1 MAKSKKS
8 SAVVVVAIAVAVAVV
23 AIAIFY
29 RRSKRNCQVENFER
43 CVYPPVGGGVCKKH
57 ACCTKKGSMCDYYF
71 RTYGTIYGDD
81 MHPETH
87 YESGTPECI
96 NVGTTYNPEDCSSG
110 CPQPVYKNIG
120 CDPPLDTVTFARLFT
135 GYPAYETVL

>member
-1 MAKSKKS
+1 MAKCKKNS
-8 SAVVVVAIAVAVAVV
+8 MIVVVAVTVAVAVAVV
-23 AIAIFY
+23 AVAFFY
-29 RRSKRNCQVENFER
+29 RRRQVENFER
-43 CVYPPVGGGVCKKH
+43 CLYPPVGGGVCKKH

-81 MHPETH
+81 LHPETH

-110 CPQPVYKNIG
+110 CPQPVFVNMG
-120 CDPPLDTVTFARLFT
+120 CQPPRKTVTFARLFT